1 MRALAV
7 LAITLTLVT
16 SSACTR
22 DVVRVVEVPKIVVV
36 EEEIVVEKPTIVVVE
51 KEVLVEKPTIVVE
64 EKEVLF
70 DKEVLVRKEV
80 LIEKVVLVEKVVVVD
95 KPNYVVVS
103 DEVLKGEG
111 SEESCGLHSGKDTAA
126 HSVTHISWRA
136 SSAVTKLSPFT
147 AVSDYVGLVGTHIF
161 SSLVQPNPHEQMYA
175 PDLAARWEIA
185 PDGSSATF
193 YLQENACFHDG
204 EPVTADDV
212 AFSFTAYMD
221 PRTKSRWVQSLSMVK
236 GVEAFAEGAA
246 DSVEGIAVVDH
257 YTVRFDMAF
266 PTGQFLAQAADVY
279 ILPEHILGEIAPEEI
294 DDSDFFTGLGS
305 QRPIGSGPWLFVKH
319 RPDQFHELEAHEHYH
334 FGRPKIDRV
343 FVHLIESS
351 DAAFI
356 AMLRGEIDGSR
367 RGDFIPEF
375 YESFLA
381 DPRFVLAATSR
392 RNNGSGYS
400 FNFRTDWIR
409 DSRIHQ
415 AFMWALDRKTLLE
428 TFHGGLGQ
436 FHNTNLF
443 VPTGVE
449 TPEMMARYTPEGD
462 TAKARHLLEEAGW
475 DFERETVAKTP
486 LPYTWQLLDQ
496 PAAEQQ
502 MLADA
507 GLKVM
512 YETMETSA
520 WETLYYE
527 SRNYDLVRGDGWGG
541 AVTNLHHYL
550 HSAITN
556 VMGYASP
563 ELDALLDAVPRA
575 LTYEELVEL
584 GIAINEMFIEDL
596 PIVVVSSPLRL
607 HTYGAHVWVPGF
619 GRRPQPNELKDIMF
633 TPEFHGEEDSWSYL
647 AHQIDVVYFGAKH
660 PLNEDGP
667 IAKQIAVQ
675 LGQ

>member
-7 LAITLTLVT
+7 LAIALTLVT

-392 RNNGSGYS
+392 RNNGSSYS

-496 PAAEQQ
+496 PPAEQQ

-633 TPEFHGEEDSWSYL
+633 TPEFHGEEDS
-647 AHQIDVVYFGAKH
+647 
-660 PLNEDGP
+660 
-667 IAKQIAVQ
+667 
-675 LGQ
+675 